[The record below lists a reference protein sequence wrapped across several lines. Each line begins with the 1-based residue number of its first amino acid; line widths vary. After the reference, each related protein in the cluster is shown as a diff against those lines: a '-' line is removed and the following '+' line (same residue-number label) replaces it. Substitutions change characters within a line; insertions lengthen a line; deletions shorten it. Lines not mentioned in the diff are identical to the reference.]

1 VQFLV
6 IGCYTPEAG
15 GAGVGLTVAA
25 RNPDSGALRVVGEPA
40 PTPAPSFVAAHPT
53 RPVVYAVNE
62 LTEGTVS
69 AFAMCGSAMDSTSG
83 PLAGTSDRILGAGT
97 LTPLGTWPTG
107 GAEPCH
113 ISVEP
118 RGRHLL
124 VANYES
130 GSVATFALDDDGIP
144 THRASLVA
152 HSGTGPH
159 PKRQRGPHAHTVS
172 AAAGGVL
179 AVDLGVDTVFW
190 YPLDGA
196 TGALGPAAVLA
207 ALPPGTGP
215 RHLATSTGDAYLVG
229 ELAANLTTFRTG
241 PDGWEAAGTAPTS
254 TEPDALPSEIAVS
267 ADGRFLYVGNRGPAT
282 IAVFSLANGLPA
294 FVGEVACGGAWPRHF
309 ALVGDHLYVAN
320 QLSHTV
326 VVFRIDPAT
335 GIPVPTGDVLATPS
349 PTCLLPWP
357 QK

>member
-1 VQFLV
+1 VSELSGYSVQFLV
-6 IGCYTPEAG
+6 IGCYTPETG

-25 RNPDSGALRVVGEPA
+25 RMPGTGALRVVGEPT
-40 PTPAPSFVAAHPT
+40 PTPSPSFVASHPT
-53 RPVVYAVNE
+53 RPVVYAANE
-62 LTEGTVS
+62 LTDGTVS
-69 AFAMCGSAMDSTSG
+69 AFAMSEE
-83 PLAGTSDRILGAGT
+83 GA

-130 GSVATFALDDDGIP
+130 GSVATFTLDEDGIP
-144 THRASLVA
+144 THRSALVA
-152 HSGTGPH
+152 HTGAGPH
-159 PKRQRGPHAHTVS
+159 PERQLGPHAHTVS
-172 AAAGGVL
+172 AASDGVL

-196 TGALGPAAVLA
+196 TGALGPGEVRA

-215 RHLATSTGDAYLVG
+215 RHLATSTRDAYLVG

-241 PDGWEAAGTAPTS
+241 PHGWEEAGTAATS
-254 TEPDALPSEIAVS
+254 TEPDALPSEIAIS
-267 ADGRFLYVGNRGPAT
+267 ADGRFLYVGNRGPHT
-282 IAVFSLANGLPA
+282 IAVFSLADDLPA
-294 FVGEVACGGAWPRHF
+294 LVGEVPTGGAWPRHF
-309 ALVGDHLYVAN
+309 ALVDDYLYVAN
-320 QLSHTV
+320 QRSHTV

-349 PTCLLPWP
+349 PTCVLPWT

>member
-1 VQFLV
+1 
-6 IGCYTPEAG
+6 
-15 GAGVGLTVAA
+15 
-25 RNPDSGALRVVGEPA
+25 
-40 PTPAPSFVAAHPT
+40 
-53 RPVVYAVNE
+53 
-62 LTEGTVS
+62 
-69 AFAMCGSAMDSTSG
+69 
-83 PLAGTSDRILGAGT
+83 
-97 LTPLGTWPTG
+97 
-107 GAEPCH
+107 
-113 ISVEP
+113 
-118 RGRHLL
+118 
-124 VANYES
+124 VANYAS

-144 THRASLVA
+144 THRAALVA
-152 HSGTGPH
+152 HSGAGPH
-159 PKRQRGPHAHTVS
+159 PERQRGPHAHTVS
-172 AAAGGVL
+172 AAADGVL

-196 TGALGPAAVLA
+196 TGALGPGEVLA

-215 RHLATSTGDAYLVG
+215 RHLATSTRDAYLVG

-241 PDGWEAAGTAPTS
+241 PDGWEEAGSAPTS
-254 TEPDALPSEIAVS
+254 TQPDALPSEIAIS

-294 FVGEVACGGAWPRHF
+294 FVGEVPAGGAWPRHF
-309 ALVGDHLYVAN
+309 ALAGDHLYVAN

-349 PTCLLPWP
+349 PTCLLAWT